1 MSYFTKHP
9 HVFQPIKVGK
19 VVLKNRIMSPPML
32 SCLATPDGKVTSE
45 IIAFARAMAKTGAGL
60 VVIGDSAIDLDRS
73 LDHVAALNLGSDMVV
88 PGLTH
93 VVEEIHRY
101 GAKASIEL
109 NHAGALA
116 FPLLLNGKK
125 PISPSRLPDYI
136 HPVYQETEVEIMD
149 RAMMDR
155 VIANYVAAVGRCV
168 RAGFDMVMIHGAHGW
183 LLGQFLSP
191 SFNQRTDEY
200 GGSPE
205 NRMRFPLEVLK
216 AIHDTYGGS
225 IAVDLRISGSS
236 RLPETIKDLDFSD
249 VLEFL
254 KKAEEC
260 IDIVNFS
267 SAFIPFLP
275 SLEYMI
281 QPYFLPHKVN
291 AAFAEKAK
299 QVLKIPVTA
308 IGSITTVAEA
318 EELIAQGKADVVG
331 MGRAGLADSY
341 AFVKAYRGEDEKTR
355 PCMRCVYCGGRAEP
369 PFFRAIRCAVNPRVG
384 REIEYPFIPQAA
396 VKKNVMIVG
405 GGPAGMQAA
414 QTAVER
420 GHKVTLYEK
429 ADRLGGMLF
438 TASSLPFKDDMRR
451 YAEWMVKETMT
462 CGAKVVLNTEVT
474 PELVRREMPDAV
486 MIAIGAVPAKP
497 PIPGIGGK
505 NVVWAGDVDER
516 KVQTGNR
523 VIVAGAGLTG
533 AESALALAEEG
544 KQVILIDMID
554 ESCFAMDASALCRLS
569 LNLRCRRPGI
579 SMHFGSTITEITEK
593 GLSFIDEAGQVHAV
607 DGDTVVNA
615 LGVAV
620 EKDKVEALASVVPE
634 TYLIGDCSDGIKNI
648 MNAIQSAFSYALE
661 I

>member
-1 MSYFTKHP
+1 MWLRRSIVT
-9 HVFQPIKVGK
+9 G
-19 VVLKNRIMSPPML
+19 RRPP
-32 SCLATPDGKVTSE
+32 S
-45 IIAFARAMAKTGAGL
+45 R
-60 VVIGDSAIDLDRS
+60 
-73 LDHVAALNLGSDMVV
+73 
-88 PGLTH
+88 
-93 VVEEIHRY
+93 
-101 GAKASIEL
+101 L

-125 PISPSRLPDYI
+125 PISPSKLPDYI
-136 HPVYQETEVEIMD
+136 HPVYQGTDVEIMD
-149 RAMMDR
+149 KAMMSR
-155 VIANYVAAVGRCV
+155 VIENYVAAVGRCV

-200 GGSPE
+200 GGSLE

-216 AIHDTYGGS
+216 AIHDAHGGR
-225 IAVDLRISGSS
+225 IAIDLRVSGSP
-236 RLPETIKDLDFSD
+236 RLPETIKDLEFSD

-254 KKAEEC
+254 KVAQHY

-291 AAFAEKAK
+291 AVFAEQAK
-299 QVLKIPVTA
+299 HVLNIPVTA
-308 IGSITTVAEA
+308 VGSITTVAEA

-341 AFVKAYRGEDEKTR
+341 AFVKAYRGEDEKIR

-369 PFFRAIRCAVNPRVG
+369 PYFRAIRCAVNPRVG
-384 REIEYPFIPQAA
+384 REIEYPFIPAA
-396 VKKNVMIVG
+396 TVKKNVMIIG

-420 GHKVTLYEK
+420 GHKVTLYERT
-429 ADRLGGMLF
+429 DTLGGMLF
-438 TASSLPFKDDMRR
+438 TASSLPFKGDMRR
-451 YAEWMVKETMT
+451 YAEWMVKETMA
-462 CGAKVVLNTEVT
+462 CGAKVAMNTEVT
-474 PELVRREMPDAV
+474 PELIRREKPDAL

-497 PIPGIGGK
+497 PIPGIDGK
-505 NVVWAGDVDER
+505 NVVWAGDVDEK
-516 KVQTGNR
+516 KVQTGNK

-544 KQVILIDMID
+544 KQVVLVDMID
-554 ESCFAMDASALCRLS
+554 ESNFALDASALCRLS

-579 SMHFGSTITEITEK
+579 AMIFGSTITEITGK
-593 GLSFIDEAGQVHAV
+593 GLTFIDEKGQRHTLE
-607 DGDTVVNA
+607 GDTVVNA
-615 LGVAV
+615 LGVTV

-648 MNAIQSAFSYALE
+648 VNAIQSAFSYVLE